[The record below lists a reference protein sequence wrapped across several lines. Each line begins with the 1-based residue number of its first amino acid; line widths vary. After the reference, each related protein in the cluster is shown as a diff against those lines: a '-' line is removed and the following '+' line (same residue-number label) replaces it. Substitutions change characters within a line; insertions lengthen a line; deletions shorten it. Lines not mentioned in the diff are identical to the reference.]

1 MSVFYDS
8 ASRSDPRRAADDIA
22 EGVGFWRLWSAMGW
36 QDVRN
41 RYRRS
46 VLGPF
51 WLTLS
56 MAILAGS
63 LAVVYGSLFRIEIS
77 DYIGYLCIGL
87 SVWSLFSSSFVDGCQ
102 VFLGSEYIIKQ
113 TRLPYSAYVFRM
125 LWRNIIIFLH
135 NIVIFF
141 MIAIGMGQWPG
152 AIGLLALP
160 GTVLL
165 VCTMAWVSLLLGLAC
180 ARFRDI
186 PPIIANMTQL
196 LFLITPIMW
205 KPETLGER
213 RFLIDVNPVFHV
225 IEVVRA
231 PLLGQM
237 PSALS
242 WGVALFMTVAG
253 SAITFLIFSRY
264 RRRLPYWL

>member
-1 MSVFYDS
+1 MSVLYDS
-8 ASRSDPRRAADDIA
+8 ASRSERERAAEDIV
-22 EGVGFWRLWSAMGW
+22 EGLGFWRLWSAMGW

-46 VLGPF
+46 VLGPL

-77 DYIGYLCIGL
+77 SYIGYLCIGL
-87 SVWSLFSSSFVDGCQ
+87 SVWGLFSSSFTDGCQ
-102 VFLGSEYIIKQ
+102 SFLGSEYIIKQ
-113 TRLPYSAYVFRM
+113 TKLPYSAYVFRI

-141 MIAIGMGQWPG
+141 LVVIGMGQWPG

-160 GTVLL
+160 GTILL
-165 VCTMAWVSLLLGLAC
+165 ICTMTWLSLLLGLAC
-180 ARFRDI
+180 VRFRDI
-186 PPIIANMTQL
+186 PPIIANLTQL

-213 RFLIDVNPVFHV
+213 RVLIDLNPVFHI

-237 PSALS
+237 PGALNWS
-242 WGVALFMTVAG
+242 VAILIAVAG
-253 SAITFLIFSRY
+253 SIITFLVFSRC
-264 RRRLPYWL
+264 RRHLSFWL